1 MKSRKNRYLRGTP
14 IATVPITGDIGVA
27 ALVDRHFQAY
37 NAGRLREACQ
47 LFAGKMLAPDV
58 TVGMSLTGALTPAG
72 LGGSC
77 IVPLIECGFVDWI
90 VSTGAN
96 LYHDTHFAIGKKLHR
111 GSPFIDDR
119 LLRDEGVIRIY
130 DILFSYDVLL
140 DTDEFF
146 RTVIR
151 KEEFQK
157 EMGTAELHNKL
168 GRYVAER
175 ERLLKIKHSSVLA
188 TAYRCGVPVYT
199 SSPGDSSIGMNIAEI
214 ELSGYRTRL
223 DVLLDV
229 NETAAIV
236 LGAKRKKG
244 KSGVLIFGGGSP
256 KNFMLQTAPQ
266 IQEVLKIKEK
276 GHDFFLQITDAR
288 PDTGGLSGATPS
300 EAVSWGKVDPDGL
313 PDAVVAYLD
322 STIAMPVMVSYALS
336 KRKPRK
342 LRRLYDRRVELVES
356 LRREYEGAMKKEH
369 SHHKPKEGHR

>member
-1 MKSRKNRYLRGTP
+1 MKFRKSKYLRGRP
-14 IATVPITGDIGVA
+14 IVPAPIPKNIAVE
-27 ALVDRHFQAY
+27 ALVDSYFQAY

-47 LFAGKMLAPDV
+47 LFSNRMLESDV
-58 TVGMSLTGALTPAG
+58 TIGMSLTGALTPAG

-77 IVPLIECGFVDWI
+77 VVPLIENGFVDWI

-96 LYHDTHFAIGKKLHR
+96 LYHDTHFAIGKTLHR

-119 LLRDEGVIRIY
+119 LLRKEGVIRIY
-130 DILFSYDVLL
+130 DILFDYDVLL

-151 KEEFQK
+151 NDEFQK
-157 EMGTAELHNKL
+157 ELGTAELHYRL

-175 ERLLKIKHSSVLA
+175 EKILKLKTTSVLA
-188 TAYRCGVPVYT
+188 AAYRCAVPVYT

-214 ELSGYRTRL
+214 ELSGYKTRI

-236 LGAKRKKG
+236 LDAKHKGG

-256 KNFMLQTAPQ
+256 KNFMLQTEPQ
-266 IQEVLKIKEK
+266 LQEILKIKEK

-300 EAVSWGKVDPDGL
+300 EAVSWGKVDPDRL
-313 PDAVVAYLD
+313 PDTVVAYLD
-322 STIAMPVMVSYALS
+322 STIAMPIMTSYALS
-336 KRKPRK
+336 KRAPRK
-342 LRRLYDRRVELVES
+342 LKRLYDRREEMMAS
-356 LRREYEGAMKKEH
+356 LRRKYAAVAGRQRTPV
-369 SHHKPKEGHR
+369 HHPT